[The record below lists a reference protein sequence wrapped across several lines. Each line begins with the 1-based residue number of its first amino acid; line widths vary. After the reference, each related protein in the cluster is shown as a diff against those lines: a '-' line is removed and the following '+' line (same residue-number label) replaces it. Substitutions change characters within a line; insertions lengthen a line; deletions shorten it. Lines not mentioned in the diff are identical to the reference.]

1 MQHMVA
7 LLDCHL
13 PEGEQQEG
21 LSRKKTQTKAKTKT
35 KTKTKK
41 IIWLLWGT
49 ATLPPTRGGATRG
62 TFQLSRKKIQ
72 TKAKTKTNKKTMIQM
87 KNKYKDK
94 EKNTNKDKDLER
106 PWNTEKFNSIN
117 ISKKL

>member
-21 LSRKKTQTKAKTKT
+21 LSRKKTQTKAKTKTKT

-72 TKAKTKTNKKTMIQM
+72 TKAKTKTQTQTNKK
-87 KNKYKDK
+87 KNK
-94 EKNTNKDKDLER
+94 N
-106 PWNTEKFNSIN
+106 
-117 ISKKL
+117 

>member
-72 TKAKTKTNKKTMIQM
+72 TKAKTKTNKK
-87 KNKYKDK
+87 KNK
-94 EKNTNKDKDLER
+94 N
-106 PWNTEKFNSIN
+106 
-117 ISKKL
+117 